1 MKDGLFDKGDLVSY
15 GTNGICC
22 IEDIRFM
29 SFSSG
34 AKKSMYYIL
43 KPEAS
48 GESTIF
54 VPAENEKLV
63 SKMRKLMTKEEIDE
77 MISSTRDRSIEWE
90 SDRRF
95 RNENFH
101 EILTAGVRPEMLLM
115 IRCIYNKKEE
125 LTENGK
131 KLSESDNAT
140 LKTAEKLVEEEFSR
154 VLEIKNEDVETYIK
168 RMLNMEVK
176 PVDKAV

>member
-1 MKDGLFDKGDLVSY
+1 
-15 GTNGICC
+15 
-22 IEDIRFM
+22 
-29 SFSSG
+29 
-34 AKKSMYYIL
+34 
-43 KPEAS
+43 
-48 GESTIF
+48 
-54 VPAENEKLV
+54 
-63 SKMRKLMTKEEIDE
+63 
-77 MISSTRDRSIEWE
+77 
-90 SDRRF
+90 
-95 RNENFH
+95 
-101 EILTAGVRPEMLLM
+101 MLLM
-115 IRCIYNKKEE
+115 IRCICNKKEE

>member
-1 MKDGLFDKGDLVSY
+1 
-15 GTNGICC
+15 
-22 IEDIRFM
+22 M

-176 PVDKAV
+176 AVDKAV

>member
-63 SKMRKLMTKEEIDE
+63 SKMRKLMTKEEIIDSVILKGMANE
-77 MISSTRDRSIEWE
+77 
-90 SDRRF
+90 DRRVLI
-95 RNENFH
+95 NDLPSSNGYVKA
-101 EILTAGVRPEMLLM
+101 L
-115 IRCIYNKKEE
+115 KKMV
-125 LTENGK
+125 G
-131 KLSESDNAT
+131 
-140 LKTAEKLVEEEFSR
+140 
-154 VLEIKNEDVETYIK
+154 
-168 RMLNMEVK
+168 
-176 PVDKAV
+176 